1 MAQYNSKYTGAQIEA
16 AVSRALAG
24 GAIDQAIADKK
35 GTTESTDYP
44 GCYYRTVDGVREWLN
59 PPMEWGV
66 EYRTSE
72 RYQGQPVYVK
82 ALGLGTMPAASTL
95 KSVSFGTGT
104 EVAIDVTGR
113 MEYNSDT
120 YTIPFDRGNG
130 TSAAI
135 FAHNSQVFLISGASS
150 IASYNAY
157 AVVKYIKTTD

>member
-1 MAQYNSKYTGAQIEA
+1 MAQYNSKYTGAQIDS
-16 AVSRALAG
+16 AVARALAG

-66 EYRTSE
+66 EYRTTE
-72 RYQGQPVYVK
+72 RYNSKPVYVK
-82 ALGLGTMPAASTL
+82 SMGLGTMPAASTL

-104 EVAIDVTGR
+104 EVGIDVTGR

-135 FAHNSQVFLISGASS
+135 YTKSSQIFLLSGANS
-150 IASYNAY
+150 IASYNVY

>member
-1 MAQYNSKYTGAQIEA
+1 MAQYNSKHTGAQIDS
-16 AVSRALAG
+16 AVERALAG

-44 GCYYRTVDGVREWLN
+44 GCYYRTVDGVREWIN
-59 PPMEWGV
+59 PPMAWDV
-66 EYRTSE
+66 EYRTTE
-72 RYQGQPVYVK
+72 RYNSKPVYVK
-82 ALGLGTMPAASTL
+82 SMGLGTMPAASTL

-113 MEYNSDT
+113 MEYDSDT

-135 FAHNSQVFLISGASS
+135 FAKSSQICLLSGANS
-150 IASYNAY
+150 IASYNVY